1 MIRVLVVDDSDTM
14 RFFIIR
20 LINATPDLQVVG
32 EASNGG
38 QAIELVKSLKPDVIT
53 MDVRMP
59 QVNGLEATRQIMAT
73 RPTPII
79 IVSRSINAPDLA
91 IAFTALALGALDV
104 LEKPRLY
111 EREGAKVFSGQ
122 LCRSIREM
130 AEVPVVGRR
139 PTEPAKRWPVPAQHD
154 FRIIG
159 IGASTGGPKVLHQ
172 LVAALP
178 GDLPC
183 PLLVVQHMAPNFL
196 EGFARWLDQAGDVR
210 VKIAQAGESPSPG
223 TVYVAPQGFHLRIDK
238 RLNLDLDPSPAPAD
252 GAGFR
257 PAVDVLFHSL
267 ATMAGASAV
276 GVLLSGMGTDGAA
289 GLLAMREAGAW
300 TLAQSSDSCIVDGM
314 PAAARTLGA
323 ADDVVSPSGL
333 PMALI
338 TAVGYVAADKGSGG
352 SE

>member
-139 PTEPAKRWPVPAQHD
+139 PTEPAKR
-154 FRIIG
+154 
-159 IGASTGGPKVLHQ
+159 
-172 LVAALP
+172 
-178 GDLPC
+178 
-183 PLLVVQHMAPNFL
+183 
-196 EGFARWLDQAGDVR
+196 
-210 VKIAQAGESPSPG
+210 
-223 TVYVAPQGFHLRIDK
+223 
-238 RLNLDLDPSPAPAD
+238 SPAYW
-252 GAGFR
+252 
-257 PAVDVLFHSL
+257 
-267 ATMAGASAV
+267 
-276 GVLLSGMGTDGAA
+276 SG
-289 GLLAMREAGAW
+289 
-300 TLAQSSDSCIVDGM
+300 
-314 PAAARTLGA
+314 
-323 ADDVVSPSGL
+323 
-333 PMALI
+333 
-338 TAVGYVAADKGSGG
+338 
-352 SE
+352 